1 MQWSK
6 KVKAYDSVI
15 QLYLGELMRVLYAEA
30 VYGKDE
36 ISAALNVLENQAHS
50 LMTSENVLK
59 LENKVSDLF
68 GHTYGIMVN
77 SGSSANLLALQSL
90 ELPEKSEVITPALTF
105 ATTLAPIV
113 QSNLVP
119 VFIDCK
125 ENTFNID
132 TELIEAQIT
141 PRTRAL
147 MIPNLIGNVAN
158 LPEIKKIAEKNKL
171 IVIEDSA
178 DTIGHTINNE
188 KTGNFSDISTTS
200 FYASHIITGAGFGGM
215 VVTSNDKY
223 RKNCQLLRGWGRD
236 SSIIGETENID
247 TRTSVFLED
256 IRYDAKFIFSK
267 LGYNFLPSEISAAF
281 ALVQAGKLQQNIEQR
296 IKNFDRLQNIFG
308 EFKDFFIT
316 PERLPNSRSPWLAY
330 PFTIKDNN
338 KFNRSEFQ
346 IYLEKNNIQT
356 RTVFT
361 GNALKH
367 PAFSKIE
374 SVKSSNGYPESDRVM
389 RNGILIGL
397 HNGLNDDHLDYVEN
411 TLKNYIKSM

>member
-1 MQWSK
+1 
-6 KVKAYDSVI
+6 
-15 QLYLGELMRVLYAEA
+15 MRVLYAEA
-30 VYGKDE
+30 VYGEDE
-36 ISAALNVLENQAHS
+36 ISAALNVLKNQPHS

-59 LENKVSDLF
+59 LESKVSDLF

-125 ENTFNID
+125 KNTFNID

-158 LPEIKKIAEKNKL
+158 LPEIKKIAEKNNL
-171 IVIEDSA
+171 IIIEDSA

-215 VVTSNDKY
+215 VVTSNDNY

-296 IKNFDRLQNIFG
+296 IKNFDRLQKIFG

-316 PERLPNSRSPWLAY
+316 PEKLSNSRSPWLAY

-389 RNGILIGL
+389 RSGILIGL

-411 TLKNYIKSM
+411 TVKNYIKSI

>member
-1 MQWSK
+1 
-6 KVKAYDSVI
+6 
-15 QLYLGELMRVLYAEA
+15 
-30 VYGKDE
+30 
-36 ISAALNVLENQAHS
+36 
-50 LMTSENVLK
+50 
-59 LENKVSDLF
+59 
-68 GHTYGIMVN
+68 
-77 SGSSANLLALQSL
+77 
-90 ELPEKSEVITPALTF
+90 
-105 ATTLAPIV
+105 
-113 QSNLVP
+113 
-119 VFIDCK
+119 
-125 ENTFNID
+125 
-132 TELIEAQIT
+132 
-141 PRTRAL
+141 
-147 MIPNLIGNVAN
+147 
-158 LPEIKKIAEKNKL
+158 
-171 IVIEDSA
+171 
-178 DTIGHTINNE
+178 
-188 KTGNFSDISTTS
+188 
-200 FYASHIITGAGFGGM
+200 M
-215 VVTSNDKY
+215 VVTSNDNY

-296 IKNFDRLQNIFG
+296 IKNFDRLQKIFG

-316 PERLPNSRSPWLAY
+316 PEKLSNSRSPWLAY

-389 RNGILIGL
+389 RSGILIGL

-411 TLKNYIKSM
+411 TVKNYIKSI

>member
-1 MQWSK
+1 
-6 KVKAYDSVI
+6 
-15 QLYLGELMRVLYAEA
+15 MRVLYAEA
-30 VYGKDE
+30 VYGEDE
-36 ISAALNVLENQAHS
+36 ISAALNVLKNQPHS

-59 LENKVSDLF
+59 LESKVSDLF

-125 ENTFNID
+125 KNTFNID

-215 VVTSNDKY
+215 VVTSNDNY
-223 RKNCQLLRGWGRD
+223 RKNSQLLRGWGRD

-296 IKNFDRLQNIFG
+296 IKNFDRLQKIFG

-316 PERLPNSRSPWLAY
+316 PEKLSNSRSPWLAY

-411 TLKNYIKSM
+411 TVKNYIKSM

>member
-1 MQWSK
+1 
-6 KVKAYDSVI
+6 
-15 QLYLGELMRVLYAEA
+15 MRVLYAEA
-30 VYGKDE
+30 VYGEEE
-36 ISAALNVLENQAHS
+36 ISAVLNVLKNQSHS

-59 LENKVSDLF
+59 LESKVSDLF
-68 GHTYGIMVN
+68 GHSYGIMVN

-90 ELPEKSEVITPALTF
+90 ELPQKSEVITPALTF

-125 ENTFNID
+125 KNTFNID
-132 TELIEAQIT
+132 VEEIEAQIT
-141 PRTRAL
+141 SRTRAL

-158 LPEIKKIAEKNKL
+158 LPEIKRIAKKNNL

-215 VVTSNDKY
+215 VLTSNDKF

-236 SSIIGETENID
+236 SSLIGETENID
-247 TRTSVFLED
+247 IRTSVFLED

-281 ALVQAGKLQQNIEQR
+281 ALVQAEKLQQNIEQR
-296 IKNFDRLQNIFG
+296 IKNFDQLQKIFG
-308 EFKDFFIT
+308 EFKDFFET
-316 PERLPNSRSPWLAY
+316 PEKLSNSRSPWLAY
-330 PFTIKDNN
+330 PFTIKDNR

-356 RTVFT
+356 RTIFT

-374 SVKSSNGYPESDRVM
+374 SVKNSNGYPESDRVM
-389 RNGILIGL
+389 SSGILIGL
-397 HNGLNDDHLDYVEN
+397 HNGLNDNHLDYVEN
-411 TLKNYIKSM
+411 TVKNFIKSI

>member
-1 MQWSK
+1 MK
-6 KVKAYDSVI
+6 
-15 QLYLGELMRVLYAEA
+15 VLYAEA
-30 VYGKDE
+30 VYGKEE
-36 ISAALNVLENQAHS
+36 ISAALNVLKNQSHS

-59 LENKVSDLF
+59 LESKVSDLF
-68 GHTYGIMVN
+68 GHTFGIMVN

-147 MIPNLIGNVAN
+147 MIPNLIGNIAN
-158 LPEIKKIAEKNKL
+158 LPEIKKIAKKNNL

-247 TRTSVFLED
+247 IRTSVFLED

-296 IKNFDRLQNIFG
+296 IKNFDRLQKIFG

-316 PERLPNSRSPWLAY
+316 PEKLLNSRSPWLAY

-389 RNGILIGL
+389 RSGILIGL
-397 HNGLNDDHLDYVEN
+397 HNGLNDNHLDYVEN
-411 TLKNYIKSM
+411 TVKNFMKSI

>member
-1 MQWSK
+1 
-6 KVKAYDSVI
+6 
-15 QLYLGELMRVLYAEA
+15 MRVLYAEA

-59 LENKVSDLF
+59 LESKVSDLF

-125 ENTFNID
+125 KNTFNID

-215 VVTSNDKY
+215 VVTSNDNY

-236 SSIIGETENID
+236 SSIISETENID

-316 PERLPNSRSPWLAY
+316 PEKLSNSRSPWLAY

-411 TLKNYIKSM
+411 TVKNYIKSM

>member
-1 MQWSK
+1 
-6 KVKAYDSVI
+6 
-15 QLYLGELMRVLYAEA
+15 MRVLYAEA
-30 VYGKDE
+30 VYGEDE
-36 ISAALNVLENQAHS
+36 ISAALNVLKNQPHS

-59 LENKVSDLF
+59 LESKVSDLF

-125 ENTFNID
+125 KNTFNID

-158 LPEIKKIAEKNKL
+158 LPEIKKIAGKNNL

-215 VVTSNDKY
+215 VVTSNDNY

-236 SSIIGETENID
+236 SSIISETENID

-316 PERLPNSRSPWLAY
+316 PEKLSNSRSPWLAY

-411 TLKNYIKSM
+411 TVKNYIKSM

>member
-1 MQWSK
+1 
-6 KVKAYDSVI
+6 
-15 QLYLGELMRVLYAEA
+15 MRVLYAEA
-30 VYGKDE
+30 VYGEDE
-36 ISAALNVLENQAHS
+36 ISAALNVLKNQPHS

-59 LENKVSDLF
+59 LESKVSDLF

-125 ENTFNID
+125 KNTFNID

-141 PRTRAL
+141 TRTKAL

-158 LPEIKKIAEKNKL
+158 LPEIKKIAEKNNL

-188 KTGNFSDISTTS
+188 KTGNFSDLSTTS

-215 VVTSNDKY
+215 VVTSNDNY

-296 IKNFDRLQNIFG
+296 IKNFDRLQEIFG

-316 PERLPNSRSPWLAY
+316 PEKLSKSRSPWLAY
-330 PFTIKDNN
+330 PFTIKDNK

-397 HNGLNDDHLDYVEN
+397 HNGLNDDHLDYVES
-411 TLKNYIKSM
+411 TIKNFIKSI